1 MTTEER
7 NNRLRLG
14 LLATID
20 GKEYGCSGTRPDK
33 LRPSPWTLSHLN
45 GDRVMGVSFE
55 STWLHLDTPNPSKV
69 LAFHT
74 VLRKNRV
81 WLWTVA
87 LTGDILTA
95 ETAWREPSDI
105 DHVSPCEVRFSDG
118 RKIEAVDS
126 FKIRYF
132 DGFEFQTG
140 ENPCIQMRE
149 LKPSEYMDN
158 PRLLDAFELLPQLLG
173 DDRQPSAQIRAG
185 HTAQHPEDMLTI
197 REAADYVG
205 VNERTIRAWLNKQNG
220 DKGPML
226 PGVSRVGERSIRI
239 PRGSL
244 EPWRK

>member
-33 LRPSPWTLSHLN
+33 LRPSPWTLTQLN

-87 LTGDILTA
+87 YGGGLWHDAVWAGGGGG
-95 ETAWREPSDI
+95 
-105 DHVSPCEVRFSDG
+105 VVGFS
-118 RKIEAVDS
+118 EM
-126 FKIRYF
+126 Y
-132 DGFEFQTG
+132 
-140 ENPCIQMRE
+140 
-149 LKPSEYMDN
+149 
-158 PRLLDAFELLPQLLG
+158 
-173 DDRQPSAQIRAG
+173 
-185 HTAQHPEDMLTI
+185 
-197 REAADYVG
+197 AACCCCSG
-205 VNERTIRAWLNKQNG
+205 A
-220 DKGPML
+220 
-226 PGVSRVGERSIRI
+226 
-239 PRGSL
+239 
-244 EPWRK
+244 